1 HGVGRRVI
9 PLVSGDLVTAE
20 RQQDVAAQPP
30 PVDAGSHPAGR
41 LDPLAQACGCWQ
53 RKVPH
58 LDHVQPGVQ
67 SRERPRKRRL
77 PGSRPTV
84 NADQKSQPPSRQRMQ
99 TRQQVLKPLYAHR
112 RPNSSAT
119 VSSRSGVRRAAKP
132 ATQTT
137 PPGTAV
143 AAAFTPCRY
152 SPPATAGRCPARTLR
167 IAPPPPRTKPPA
179 RPHTTRA
186 PAP

>member
-1 HGVGRRVI
+1 
-9 PLVSGDLVTAE
+9 
-20 RQQDVAAQPP
+20 
-30 PVDAGSHPAGR
+30 
-41 LDPLAQACGCWQ
+41 
-53 RKVPH
+53 KVPH

-119 VSSRSGVRRAAKP
+119 VSSRSGVSRAAKP

-143 AAAFTPCRY
+143 AAAFTPPKE
-152 SPPATAGRCPARTLR
+152 SPTSTPG
-167 IAPPPPRTKPPA
+167 PRPA
-179 RPHTTRA
+179 RPLPTS
-186 PAP
+186 PA